1 MEIMYTAPNRKDIFP
16 QYSICIRTLGT
27 SADRFEALLKSIEGL
42 TIPPNEIIVVL
53 PHGYPAPP
61 ELRGNELVIYSG
73 KGMLAQRIKGI
84 ESARN
89 EHVLLLD
96 DDVEFEPETMNK
108 LMLVMAKYGADIVY
122 PINRTLLPTPGKAWL
137 RLITIQAIARK
148 NQDVFI
154 HMLPTGGYSYLC
166 KDPLTPLPSESCPG
180 MLLLAKRSTLLAIN
194 LDEDVWVDSSPYGFR
209 DDAILSYKAHLA
221 GYRIFAVPDVLTHH
235 LCGSTRLDS
244 MRAVYSAFS
253 VGCNSFVFWKKYIFV
268 RGNTAFKKL
277 LFAALFA
284 WSVIS
289 LGLLYTVNS
298 VRNRN
303 LSIVFAYVKGNL
315 CGMTKNSKSIAM
327 NA

>member
-1 MEIMYTAPNRKDIFP
+1 MSTVPNTKDISP

-27 SADRFEALLKSIEGL
+27 SADRFESLLKSIEGL
-42 TIPPNEIIVVL
+42 TVPPDEIIVVL

-61 ELRGNELVIYSG
+61 ELRGNELVVYSS

-84 ESARN
+84 GSAGN

-108 LMLVMAKYGADIVY
+108 LMLAMAKYGADIVY
-122 PINRTLLPTPGKAWL
+122 PINRTLLPTPDKSWL
-137 RLITIQAIARK
+137 RFITIQAIARK

-154 HMLPTGGYSYLC
+154 HMLPTGGYSYLYQ
-166 KDPLTPLPSESCPG
+166 DPLTPLPSESCPG
-180 MLLLAKRSTLLAIN
+180 MLLLAKRSALLAIN
-194 LDEDVWVDSSPYGFR
+194 LNEDMWVDSSPYGFR

-221 GYRIFAVPDVLTHH
+221 GYRIFAVPDVLTRH

-244 MRAVYSAFS
+244 KRAVYSAYS
-253 VGCNSFVFWKKYIFV
+253 VGCNSFVFWKKYILT
-268 RGNTAFKKL
+268 RRNTVCNKL
-277 LFAALFA
+277 ISVALFVWA
-284 WSVIS
+284 VICLS
-289 LGLLYTVNS
+289 LLYLANS

-303 LSIVFAYVKGNL
+303 LTIFFAYVNGNL
-315 CGMTKNSKSIAM
+315 CGMTKNSKSITM